1 MKTQKKEKFKKTYFL
16 NVVVNPALRNDTRT
30 CTLPAPKS
38 VKSGVMHCNVV
49 SLINS
54 PSTSWN
60 FLPRPPVFQEKN
72 IKVQKKLKIN

>member
-1 MKTQKKEKFKKTYFL
+1 M
-16 NVVVNPALRNDTRT
+16 NPALRNDTRT

-60 FLPRPPVFQEKN
+60 FLPRPPVFQEEEY
-72 IKVQKKLKIN
+72 

>member
-72 IKVQKKLKIN
+72 IKSAKKN